1 MGAGYNRN
9 LLASSPPTPLGWV
22 AMTASY
28 ILAANEVRETVVAYT
43 DDDYAFDKAQEA
55 GYGWDPQ

>member
-1 MGAGYNRN
+1 M
-9 LLASSPPTPLGWV
+9 LASSPPTPLGWV